1 MDQTRRSPA
10 RRLARAGGLVVLGA
24 LGAATTAFFLMPLAA
39 RAFVN
44 LIETLVAGCIW
55 LATSISSGTSVWSM
69 TATAWRTA
77 ASSLAAPAA
86 SAMLWG
92 LVLVGLLALYW
103 LQRLFGS
110 AEAGRLERQEG
121 E

>member
-1 MDQTRRSPA
+1 MDETRHTSA
-10 RRLARAGGLVVLGA
+10 RRLARAGGLVA
-24 LGAATTAFFLMPLAA
+24 LGASGAATMAFFLMPLAA
-39 RAFVN
+39 RAFVRV
-44 LIETLVAGCIW
+44 IETLVSGCIW
-55 LATSISSGTSVWSM
+55 LATSISSGMSVWPMM
-69 TATAWRTA
+69 TTAWRTA

-92 LVLVGLLALYW
+92 LVLIGLLALYW

-110 AEAGRLERQEG
+110 AQAGRLERQEG

>member
-1 MDQTRRSPA
+1 MEQTHRTPTA
-10 RRLARAGGLVVLGA
+10 RLARLGGLLVVGA
-24 LGAATTAFFLMPLAA
+24 SIVATTAFLLAPLAA
-39 RAFVN
+39 RGFVRA
-44 LIETLVAGCIW
+44 IEALVAGCIW
-55 LATSISSGTSVWSM
+55 LATSISSGMSVWTM
-69 TATAWRTA
+69 TTTAWRAA

-86 SAMLWG
+86 SALLWG